1 MLVKVRDIQV
11 VHQVG
16 LFKKISIT
24 ILMLCNLAVLIVVSL
39 GVAIDEK
46 NASSFGGECVE
57 VIAERNNL
65 MMDAVLITNLIYFI
79 ILAIIAWSSFSK
91 RKISK
96 SEAAS

>member
-1 MLVKVRDIQV
+1 M
-11 VHQVG
+11 G

-24 ILMLCNLAVLIVVSL
+24 TLMLCNLVMLIAVSS

-46 NASSFGGECVE
+46 NASSFGGVCVE
-57 VIAERNNL
+57 AIAERNNL

-96 SEAAS
+96 PEAAS